1 MTLQD
6 VVTAFLAV
14 LGVYLA
20 VVLVLLV
27 LTIAAWW
34 RLFRKAGRAGWRA
47 VIPVLNI
54 HTLYQICWKPVWFW
68 LSVFFAAAASMCG
81 YALDLQQPQT
91 ALALATLALI
101 VASGVIHIIMNFKL
115 ARAFGHGVLF
125 GIGLVFFHTLF
136 IMILAFGASSYV
148 SAARANAP
156 EA

>member
-68 LSVFFAAAASMCG
+68 LSVFFAAAAGMCG

-91 ALALATLALI
+91 ALALI
-101 VASGVIHIIMNFKL
+101 ASGVIHIIMNFKL

-148 SAARANAP
+148 SAARPNAP
-156 EA
+156 ET

>member
-68 LSVFFAAAASMCG
+68 LSVFFAAAANMCG

-101 VASGVIHIIMNFKL
+101 VASGVIDRKS
-115 ARAFGHGVLF
+115 V
-125 GIGLVFFHTLF
+125 V
-136 IMILAFGASSYV
+136 
-148 SAARANAP
+148 
-156 EA
+156 

>member
-34 RLFRKAGRAGWRA
+34 RLFCKAGRAGWRA

-68 LSVFFAAAASMCG
+68 LSVFFAAAAGMCG

-91 ALALATLALI
+91 ALALI
-101 VASGVIHIIMNFKL
+101 IASGVIHIIMNFKL

-148 SAARANAP
+148 SAARPNAP